1 MKTSKRSFG
10 IGKAK
15 TSLGLDIGSHYL
27 KLVELTEQA
36 DSVIVSKCQVE
47 ELPHEAIVDKQIMDR
62 ELVIEKLRDLVKDS
76 RIKNREVMISV
87 AGRGVIIKKI
97 ITDRMNE
104 AELEDAIEWE
114 AKQHI
119 PYDISDVTLD
129 HQTICTEMETDH
141 TDVLL
146 VAAKNDLVYSGS
158 DLIRLSGLIPQGIGL
173 DAFAVQNALYQNN
186 YIPNQGTIAVLHLGF
201 NSTNATIIT
210 NGVFEANRDLPV
222 AGKLFLENIVRRLGL
237 SVKEG
242 FDLLWNGAHDGPIR
256 DALDEVIRSTSEKLV
271 EVLERAFPQYWST
284 DTQSPVAKVILCGGG
299 AIFPGLKDF
308 LKEHLALPVE
318 IADPLKELSTNGNL
332 PDDLSEKLSPSLTLA
347 VGLALEGLGK
357 PENGIRFNL
366 LPAEERASGGFRILE
381 HRQVAIPAVIGVLF
395 LAGATYQTIHQND
408 HVSRLNEQIALLNKE
423 SEIFKEKI
431 GLVEEFT
438 QKRNDIIARVKTIE
452 DLDRDRFLRVRFLDE
467 INRLL
472 PNMTWLESIR
482 EASATPGVAIIEG
495 VTTNNLKVSEFMSNL
510 MMSDL
515 FETVDL
521 AVSQQS
527 EIADQDITRFTIQV
541 KIKGTFI
548 QQPVNTETKA
558 SPKTPRPDN
567 KKK

>member
-1 MKTSKRSFG
+1 MK
-10 IGKAK
+10 IGKAN

-36 DSVIVSKCQVE
+36 GGVVVSKCQVE

-62 ELVIEKLRDLVKDS
+62 EVVIEKLQNLVKDS

-97 ITDRMNE
+97 VTDRMND
-104 AELEDAIEWE
+104 AELDDAIEWE

-119 PYDISDVTLD
+119 PYDMSEVTLD
-129 HQTICTEMETDH
+129 HQTLHTEMETDH

-158 DLIRLSGLIPQGIGL
+158 DLIRLAGLIPQGIGL

-186 YIPNQGTIAVLHLGF
+186 YIPDQGTVAVLHLGF
-201 NSTNATIIT
+201 NSTSATIIT

-222 AGKLFLENIVRRLGL
+222 AGKLFLENIICRLGL
-237 SVKEG
+237 SVKDG
-242 FDLLWNGAHDGPIR
+242 FDLLWQGAPDGPIR
-256 DALDEVIRSTSEKLV
+256 DALDEVIRSTSKKLV
-271 EVLERAFPQYWST
+271 EVLERAFPQYWSV
-284 DTQSPVAKVILCGGG
+284 DTQVPVVKVILCGGG
-299 AIFPGLKDF
+299 AIFPGLKDY
-308 LKEHLALPVE
+308 LKEHLSLPVE
-318 IADPLKELSTNGNL
+318 IADPLKELSPNGNL
-332 PDDLSEKLSPSLTLA
+332 PDELREKLSPTLTLA

-357 PENGIRFNL
+357 PEHGVRFNL
-366 LPAEERASGGFRILE
+366 LPPEERVSKGFRILE
-381 HRQVAIPAVIGVLF
+381 HKQIALPAAIGLIF
-395 LAGATYQTIHQND
+395 LAGASFQTLHQND
-408 HVSRLNEQIALLNKE
+408 IVHGLREQITLLDKE
-423 SEIFKEKI
+423 SEMFKEKI
-431 GLVEEFT
+431 DLVEEFT
-438 QKRNDIIARVKTIE
+438 QKRNDIVARVKTIE

-482 EASATPGVAIIEG
+482 EASTQPGVAIIEG
-495 VTTNNLKVSEFMSNL
+495 ITTSNLKVSEFMSNL

-521 AVSQQS
+521 AISQQN
-527 EIADQDITRFTIQV
+527 EIADQDITRFTIQL
-541 KIKGTFI
+541 KIKGAFVAE
-548 QQPVNTETKA
+548 QPAAATVT
-558 SPKTPRPDN
+558 KTPPKPPKAN
-567 KKK
+567 TKKKP